1 MIEISKENSS
11 RLQGVKQLEEAE
23 IEKQIQLN

>member
-11 RLQGVKQLEEAE
+11 RLQRVKQLEEAE

>member
-11 RLQGVKQLEEAE
+11 RLEGVKQLEEAE